1 MRINAQLQDDM
12 AYKSLRDA
20 ANDLE
25 KHGHLK
31 RIAIEVDPDL
41 DMAEIHRRV
50 FAAGGP
56 ALLFERVKG
65 SPFQAL
71 SNLYGTFE
79 RTDFLFRHTIRA
91 VEKVVE
97 LKLDP
102 SNFLKNPLRYLGA
115 PFTALKALPLKLPL
129 AMSASTYGETT
140 IDKLPLVKSWGMD
153 GGAFVTL
160 PQVYTEDPDKR
171 GIMGSNIGMYRIQ
184 LNGNQYL
191 MNKEVGLHY
200 QIHRG
205 IGVHHEKYNKLDEP
219 FLCSI
224 FVGGPP
230 SHALSAIFPLP
241 EGLPEVTFAG
251 MLNGR
256 RFRYSRDREGGV
268 ISSDADF
275 VITGI
280 IRKGEKKPEGPFG
293 DHLGYYSLQH
303 DFPVMDVLKVYHRK
317 NPLWHFTVVGRPPAE
332 DSSFGYMIHNIV
344 KPLAAQEFPGV
355 VEIHA
360 VDASGVHP
368 LLLAIGKERY
378 MPFRETQPE
387 EILTIAN
394 HILGSGQTSLSK
406 FLFIA
411 ADTDGTSRNS
421 REGVGLSTKNIPDYF
436 NFILERLDL
445 NRDLH
450 FQTKTTMDTLDYSGT
465 GMNQGSKVV
474 IAVAGKK
481 RRELTDTLPD
491 DFTLPSGFSN
501 PKFVQK
507 GILAIK
513 SPKFEQNT
521 DGTSRDPR
529 EGGYNSYLQAQTLCD
544 YLKNF
549 DLKGVP
555 MVIMVDDADFV
566 SRTLNNFLWVTF
578 TRANPSHD
586 IHGVNAKTEHKH
598 WGCTT
603 MVIDARI
610 KPHHAPILQVDA
622 RVKERVDK
630 LFVKGGALKGLDM

>member
-1 MRINAQLQDDM
+1 MV
-12 AYKSLRDA
+12 YKSLRQA
-20 ANDLE
+20 ADDLE
-25 KHGHLK
+25 KHGKLK
-31 RIAIEVDPDL
+31 RIKIEVDPDL
-41 DMAEIHRRV
+41 EMAEIHRRV
-50 FAAGGP
+50 YEAQGP
-56 ALLFERVKG
+56 AILFERVKG

-71 SNLYGTFE
+71 SNLYGTYE
-79 RTDFLFRHTIRA
+79 QTDFLFRDTIRG

-102 SNFLKNPLRYLGA
+102 ANFLKKPTRYLGA
-115 PFTALKALPLKLPL
+115 PFTALKALPMKVP
-129 AMSASTYGETT
+129 MSMAAVNYAQTT
-140 IDKLPLVKSWGMD
+140 IDKLPLVKSWPMD

-160 PQVYTEDPDKR
+160 PQVYTEDPEKR

-184 LNGNQYL
+184 LSGNQYVI
-191 MNKEVGLHY
+191 NKEIGLHY
-200 QIHRG
+200 QLHRG
-205 IGVHHEKYNKLDEP
+205 IGVHHTKYNASDEP
-219 FLCSI
+219 FLCSV

-256 RFRYSRDREGGV
+256 RFRYARNTEGSV
-268 ISSDADF
+268 LSADADF

-317 NPLWHFTVVGRPPAE
+317 NPLWHFSVVGRPPAE

-344 KPLAAQEFPGV
+344 KPLTPQEFPGV
-355 VEIHA
+355 EEIHA
-360 VDASGVHP
+360 VDAAGVHP

-378 MPFRETQPE
+378 MPFRETKPE

-394 HILGSGQTSLSK
+394 RILGSGQTSLAK

-411 ADTDGTSRNS
+411 ADT
-421 REGVGLSTKNIPDYF
+421 EGVGISTKRIPEFFQY
-436 NFILERLDL
+436 ILERVDL

-450 FQTKTTMDTLDYSGT
+450 FQTKTTIDTLDYSGS
-465 GMNQGSKVV
+465 GWNSGSKIV
-474 IAVAGKK
+474 IAAAGKK
-481 RRELTDTLPD
+481 IRSLRAELPD
-491 DFTLPSGFSN
+491 GLTLPSGFSN

-513 SPKFEQNT
+513 SPKFEANADKNAQNT
-521 DGTSRDPR
+521 
-529 EGGYNSYLQAQTLCD
+529 EGYAQTKILCE
-544 YLKNF
+544 YLENF
-549 DLKGVP
+549 DFKYIP
-555 MVIMVDDADFV
+555 MVIMVDDSDFV
-566 SRTLNNFLWVTF
+566 TQTLNNFLWATF

-586 IHGVNAKTEHKH
+586 IHGLQSKTEFKH
-598 WGCTT
+598 WGCST

-610 KPHHAPILQVDA
+610 KPHHAPELVTDKK
-622 RVKERVDK
+622 VSDRVDK
-630 LFVKGGALKGLDM
+630 LFAKGGDLFGLV

>member
-1 MRINAQLQDDM
+1 MS
-12 AYKSLRDA
+12 YKNLREA

-25 KHGHLK
+25 KTGQLK
-31 RIAIEVDPDL
+31 RIKIEIDPDL
-41 DMAEIHRRV
+41 EMAEIHRRV
-50 FAAGGP
+50 YAAQGP

-65 SPFQAL
+65 SPFQAI
-71 SNLYGTFE
+71 SNVYGTYE
-79 RTDFLFRHTIRA
+79 RTDFLFRNTIRA
-91 VEKVVE
+91 VEKVIE

-102 SNFLKNPLRYLGA
+102 TNFFKNPMRYLGA
-115 PFTALKALPLKLPL
+115 PFTALKALPMKVPL
-129 AMSASTYGETT
+129 SMAASNYAQTT
-140 IDKLPLVKSWGMD
+140 IDKLPQVKSWEID

-184 LNGNQYL
+184 LSGNQYIQ
-191 MNKEVGLHY
+191 NKEIGLHY

-205 IGVHHEKYNKLDEP
+205 IGVHHTKYNQLPNEP

-256 RFRYSRDREGGV
+256 RFRYARDTEGSVLSG
-268 ISSDADF
+268 DADF

-293 DHLGYYSLQH
+293 DHLGYYSLEH

-317 NPLWHFTVVGRPPAE
+317 DPLWHFTVVGRPPAE

-344 KPLAAQEFPGV
+344 KPLTSTEFPGV

-360 VDASGVHP
+360 VDAAGVHP

-394 HILGSGQTSLSK
+394 HILGSGQTSLAK

-411 ADTDGTSRNS
+411 AET
-421 REGVGLSTKNIPDYF
+421 EGVPLSTKNIPAFF
-436 NFILERLDL
+436 NFILERIDL
-445 NRDLH
+445 TRDLH
-450 FQTKTTMDTLDYSGT
+450 FQTKTTIDTLDYSGS
-465 GMNQGSKVV
+465 GWNAGSKVV
-474 IAVAGKK
+474 IAAAGKK
-481 RRELTDTLPD
+481 RRELKNELPD
-491 DFTLPSGFSN
+491 NFKLPPQYSDPF
-501 PKFVQK
+501 FVQK

-513 SPKFEQNT
+513 APKFTTHEN
-521 DGTSRDPR
+521 
-529 EGGYNSYLQAQTLCD
+529 GYQQAEDFCQYMETV
-544 YLKNF
+544 NF
-549 DLKGVP
+549 QHIPL
-555 MVIMVDDADFV
+555 IFLVDDSDFTAATV
-566 SRTLNNFLWVTF
+566 NNFVWSVF

-586 IHGVNAKTEHKH
+586 LHGIGATTEHKH
-598 WGCTT
+598 WGCRTL
-603 MVIDARI
+603 VIDARI
-610 KPHHAPILQVDA
+610 KPHHAPPLIVDKK
-622 RVKERVDK
+622 VSERVDK
-630 LFVKGGALKGLDM
+630 LFAKGGDLHGLI